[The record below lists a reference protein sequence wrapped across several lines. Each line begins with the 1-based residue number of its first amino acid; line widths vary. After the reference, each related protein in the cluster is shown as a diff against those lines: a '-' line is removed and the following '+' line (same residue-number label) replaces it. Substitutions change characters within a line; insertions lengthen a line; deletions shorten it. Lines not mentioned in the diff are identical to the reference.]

1 MRPLAKLSWIEAKL
15 FVREPLAMIFTFA
28 FPFFMLFVLAGV
40 FGNEVEAPGSEDFEI
55 WRGVGPTDY
64 YAPAYVVLVAASIG
78 LIALPMRLA
87 TYRERGVLR
96 RFHAAGLSQLV
107 VLGSQVVVATVLVI
121 VGAIGIAIAARVV
134 YGALL
139 PEDWLTSI
147 VAFVLGVV
155 CFIAIGLALGALMP
169 TARAA
174 QGAGITL
181 FFVMMML
188 GGAGPPRGVMTDVMR
203 WAGEALPLTHV
214 VLTLQDP
221 WLGLGWDW
229 QATAIVLGVTLAA
242 IIITARYFR
251 WD

>member
-1 MRPLAKLSWIEAKL
+1 MRLLAKLSWIEAKL
-15 FVREPLAMIFTFA
+15 FVREPLSMIFTFA

-64 YAPAYVVLVAASIG
+64 YAPAYVVLVTASIG
-78 LIALPMRLA
+78 VIALPMRLA

-107 VLGSQVVVATVLVI
+107 VLGSQVVVATVLVVI
-121 VGAIGIAIAARVV
+121 GAIGIAIAARVF

-139 PEDWLTSI
+139 PENWITS
-147 VAFVLGVV
+147 VAAFLLGLV
-155 CFIAIGLALGALMP
+155 CFISIGLALGAVMP
-169 TARAA
+169 TSRAA
-174 QGAGITL
+174 QGAGIIL

-188 GGAGPPRGVMTDVMR
+188 GGAGPPRGVMTSVMR
-203 WAGEALPLTHV
+203 WAGEVLPLTHV

-229 QATAIVLGVTLAA
+229 ESTAVVVGMTAAAGVV
-242 IIITARYFR
+242 TARYFR